1 MLKISSSKRQK
12 NRFVEI
18 TMKNT
23 NGPENSFLKPFLTY
37 PNLNQKSDLHL
48 ILEYLFLVFNKVFSN
63 KVSVFPTFDR
73 PL

>member
-48 ILEYLFLVFNKVFSN
+48 ILDRLYWFLTKCFLV
-63 KVSVFPTFDR
+63 
-73 PL
+73 